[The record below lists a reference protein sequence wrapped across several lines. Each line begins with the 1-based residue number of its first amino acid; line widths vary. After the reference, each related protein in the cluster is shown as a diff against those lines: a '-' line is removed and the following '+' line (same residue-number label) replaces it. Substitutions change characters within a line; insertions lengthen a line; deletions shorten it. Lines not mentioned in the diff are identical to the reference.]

1 MSKTSKLE
9 RETHYVGVGESVTV
23 TNKYLRSIGTGSAS
37 TNEKKECASNN
48 LFNFADSC
56 NNSSNAQPLGL
67 WGTGSG
73 GGRPDLKKQSQ
84 AGDASSDNIVGSLR
98 RLQTENSQGRAAQ
111 RYASVDQEE
120 FESNISLSSYLSEAN
135 LNN

>member
-1 MSKTSKLE
+1 MSNPSKNE
-9 RETHYVGVGESVTV
+9 KETHYVGESVTV
-23 TNKYLRSIGTGSAS
+23 TNKFHNSIRTGSAS

-56 NNSSNAQPLGL
+56 NTSNPQPIGL
-67 WGTGSG
+67 WANASG
-73 GGRPDLKKQSQ
+73 GGRPNLNNQNQ
-84 AGDASSDNIVGSLR
+84 AGDASSDNIVGPLR
-98 RLQTENSQGRAAQ
+98 RLQTEHSQKGRAAK